1 VFHVRP
7 ERLLMR
13 VLTLK
18 LWLDSTLG
26 EKPGPYMVDC

>member
-18 LWLDSTLG
+18 LWLDSTFD
-26 EKPGPYMVDC
+26 EKAGP

>member
-18 LWLDSTLG
+18 LWLDSTLDG
-26 EKPGPYMVDC
+26 KAGP